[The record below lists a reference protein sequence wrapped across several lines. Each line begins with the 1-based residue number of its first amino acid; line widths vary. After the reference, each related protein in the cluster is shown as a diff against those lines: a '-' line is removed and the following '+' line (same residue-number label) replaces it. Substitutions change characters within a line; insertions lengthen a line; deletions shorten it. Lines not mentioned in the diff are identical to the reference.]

1 MNEIF
6 SYLIGILF
14 FTARFIIIPSILVL
28 TPLTQIL
35 LKKSTIKKLGKQKIK
50 LKEIYL
56 KKQNPYI
63 NLIFIPLGILFAF
76 QNIFVGLFYASF
88 GLWFL
93 LEKYA
98 SKKYT
103 EFNGIYEEGI
113 LANREPFTWN
123 KIHSWKYKNE
133 NEIIEILLTTGLRF
147 DIRSN
152 DNLTAV
158 SFLRENLPEEQ

>member
-1 MNEIF
+1 MNNILP
-6 SYLIGILF
+6 YLIGTLF

-28 TPLTQIL
+28 TPLLQIL

-50 LKEIYL
+50 LEEINL

-63 NLIFIPLGILFAF
+63 NLIFIPLGIIFAF
-76 QNIFVGLFYASF
+76 QNIFVGLFYTSF

-98 SKKYT
+98 SKKYLD
-103 EFNGIYEEGI
+103 FNGIYEEGI
-113 LANREPFTWN
+113 LANREPFIWN
-123 KIHSWKYKNE
+123 KIHSWKYKNK
-133 NEIIEILLTTGLRF
+133 NEIIEILLKTGLRF

-152 DNLTAV
+152 DNMNAV
-158 SFLRENLPEEQ
+158 SILREKLPEEE